1 MFRVGSVRVLA
12 TTLNAVDVDEDD
24 EEDAAPELFLVLR
37 VAGVILQR
45 PTFSLINLQL
55 ENKCGVTLIR
65 NFVQKV
71 VLLQSSATMS

>member
-24 EEDAAPELFLVLR
+24 EEDAAPELFR

-45 PTFSLINLQL
+45 PTFCLINLQL

-65 NFVQKV
+65 I

>member
-24 EEDAAPELFLVLR
+24 EEDAAPELFR

-65 NFVQKV
+65 I